1 MHIDENEFFREATLR
16 ICGSLEIE
24 KALHSCFQFLQEFM
38 PLDRVFLQCGDCDK
52 RTMRTIATS
61 TASEYSALDYLTPLS
76 EEATACSHE
85 ELTERYGVYL
95 FDGPDSCP
103 ISREMLSFHKIS
115 CTALM
120 VLPLISEEQ
129 IVGHLVCITE
139 EKQKFTDEHARL
151 ISLLKDP
158 FTIALSNTLKHRSE
172 LRLYDRDFFWEAT
185 TRICGRL
192 DIEKAL
198 WHSLLFLQGH
208 IPVEEAA
215 LLYFDPDK
223 GTITIHA
230 QADSSK
236 GRLVNLQ
243 IAYPPEVRN
252 SLKDPSQ
259 LEDYVDNRA
268 ENNPVAGQ
276 ILSAMGKGKSSI
288 IVICLIAEKQLMGCV
303 AFWASDWDRFNDDH
317 LRLLKQ
323 LKPPFFIALS
333 NSRRY
338 RELLELKELLADDNR
353 YLFEEMKR
361 ISGDEVIGADF
372 GLKDVMENVRRVA
385 PLSSPVLLLGETG
398 VGKEII
404 AGAIHN
410 ASLRENGPFIK
421 VNCGAIPETL
431 MDSELFGHEKGAFTG
446 AIDQKRGRFER
457 AHEGTIFLDEIGEL
471 PPEAQVRLLRVLQ
484 EKEIERIG
492 GIEPIKVDIRVIAA
506 THRDLQAMI
515 QGGKFREDLYF
526 RLQVFPICIPT
537 LKERSGDIPSLVQ
550 HFIKKKARDLKL
562 TAIPTLSSE
571 AYDQLLAHH
580 WPGNVRELENAVE
593 RAIILNREGPLSF
606 ADLGP
611 QKEKEEAVVLV
622 SETTESC
629 NLDRVTANHIRSV
642 LKMTNGRV
650 EGKKGA
656 AQLLGINPGTLR
668 NRMRK
673 MDISFGRKY
682 FE

>member
-1 MHIDENEFFREATLR
+1 
-16 ICGSLEIE
+16 
-24 KALHSCFQFLQEFM
+24 
-38 PLDRVFLQCGDCDK
+38 
-52 RTMRTIATS
+52 
-61 TASEYSALDYLTPLS
+61 
-76 EEATACSHE
+76 
-85 ELTERYGVYL
+85 
-95 FDGPDSCP
+95 
-103 ISREMLSFHKIS
+103 
-115 CTALM
+115 
-120 VLPLISEEQ
+120 
-129 IVGHLVCITE
+129 
-139 EKQKFTDEHARL
+139 
-151 ISLLKDP
+151 
-158 FTIALSNTLKHRSE
+158 
-172 LRLYDRDFFWEAT
+172 
-185 TRICGRL
+185 
-192 DIEKAL
+192 
-198 WHSLLFLQGH
+198 
-208 IPVEEAA
+208 
-215 LLYFDPDK
+215 
-223 GTITIHA
+223 
-230 QADSSK
+230 
-236 GRLVNLQ
+236 
-243 IAYPPEVRN
+243 
-252 SLKDPSQ
+252 
-259 LEDYVDNRA
+259 
-268 ENNPVAGQ
+268 
-276 ILSAMGKGKSSI
+276 
-288 IVICLIAEKQLMGCV
+288 
-303 AFWASDWDRFNDDH
+303 
-317 LRLLKQ
+317 
-323 LKPPFFIALS
+323 
-333 NSRRY
+333 
-338 RELLELKELLADDNR
+338 
-353 YLFEEMKR
+353 
-361 ISGDEVIGADF
+361 
-372 GLKDVMENVRRVA
+372 MENVRRVA